1 MNLIIQNIASWLI
14 LRYFRLLV
22 PKWHSIVHTWI
33 SQRRSSLEFS
43 EWSGSRTGLW
53 SWLLLIH
60 HSPMATPPIQTE
72 NIKHKTGEV
81 DSTNLCAVKLQCT
94 TLIQEWRPVVQQCSG
109 CTAYFPWKPE
119 FVGPLFAKMQIN
131 FLLSALTVPGNVAN
145 CRNLF
150 MDIFG
155 IHSVALRLGLTL
167 LHKCSHHYAI
177 TKNVALPWSL
187 PIF

>member
-1 MNLIIQNIASWLI
+1 MTLNRAHLN
-14 LRYFRLLV
+14 F
-22 PKWHSIVHTWI
+22 PKKVIPWVFWVIWQQDWAMI
-33 SQRRSSLEFS
+33 
-43 EWSGSRTGLW
+43 
-53 SWLLLIH
+53 
-60 HSPMATPPIQTE
+60 MAPAYPPLTHG
-72 NIKHKTGEV
+72 NSTHLDWKHKTSEV

-94 TLIQEWRPVVQQCSG
+94 TLIQEWRPLVQQCSG

-145 CRNLF
+145 CRKLF

-177 TKNVALPWSL
+177 TKNVALLWSL

>member
-1 MNLIIQNIASWLI
+1 M
-14 LRYFRLLV
+14 
-22 PKWHSIVHTWI
+22 PKWHSIVHSWI
-33 SQRRSSLEFS
+33 FPKKVIPWVFWVIWQQD
-43 EWSGSRTGLW
+43 WAM
-53 SWLLLIH
+53 I
-60 HSPMATPPIQTE
+60 MAPAYPPLTHG
-72 NIKHKTGEV
+72 NSTHPDWKHKTGEV

-145 CRNLF
+145 CRKLF